1 MHLPL
6 PVVASPAVEGND
18 PGPVLC
24 CRPFRT
30 AGPRPTCLGNAM
42 EHAGNPEMPGNRL
55 IINHKTKVTNRE
67 DRKVVYNCAYG
78 FVVCGFVVVVVAVLT
93 NVYKHDACLSLLLL
107 LKLGL
112 LYIIQDTK
120 KDSNDEM

>member
-67 DRKVVYNCAYG
+67 TVRLFIIVLMVLW
-78 FVVCGFVVVVVAVLT
+78 FVV
-93 NVYKHDACLSLLLL
+93 LLLWL
-107 LKLGL
+107 LLF
-112 LYIIQDTK
+112 
-120 KDSNDEM
+120 

>member
-1 MHLPL
+1 
-6 PVVASPAVEGND
+6 
-18 PGPVLC
+18 
-24 CRPFRT
+24 
-30 AGPRPTCLGNAM
+30 
-42 EHAGNPEMPGNRL
+42 
-55 IINHKTKVTNRE
+55 
-67 DRKVVYNCAYG
+67 
-78 FVVCGFVVVVVAVLT
+78 VVCGFVVVVVAVLT